1 MYTSQSFFYSMVNGI
16 SWDFTVLWREWYER
30 HRIFYFMAGNAN
42 LFLVRFSIDVNLH
55 IVKTFS
61 HLTVMQHVQI
71 FYLCDEWN
79 ERTHYTISYPMITD
93 TMERKFYY
101 FILWNGWKREKS
113 FCPNCRINMHSSF
126 GSRCISR
133 YFYNRFVSKIDI
145 SVIRSSI
152 FRIALNRNNIIIS
165 WALSFLVSF
174 LINFPTCCTSLPLR
188 FIYMYSGKFILSLF
202 LSLSISLFLQ
212 TIDAKVW

>member
-1 MYTSQSFFYSMVNGI
+1 MVNGI
-16 SWDFTVLWREWYER
+16 SWDFIVLWREWYERTR

-42 LFLVRFSIDVNLH
+42 LFLRE
-55 IVKTFS
+55 
-61 HLTVMQHVQI
+61 I
-71 FYLCDEWN
+71 FYWRKSAYRRDFFSYGDATCADFLSLW
-79 ERTHYTISYPMITD
+79 RVKWTHTLYDFLSYD
-93 TMERKFYY
+93 NGYNGKKV

-113 FCPNCRINMHSSF
+113 FCPNCQINMHSSF

-165 WALSFLVSF
+165 WALSFLFSF

-202 LSLSISLFLQ
+202 PSLSISLFLQ